1 MSIHSI
7 RLLAAVAALA
17 LLAGACA
24 STPDAPGPTA
34 TPPPG
39 ASSPTATPPPG
50 GTAAAE
56 PSPGP
61 GPDPGVFVDTTDVLL
76 LESYPVQVV
85 LHVTGTLPTPCHRLA
100 HDVTDDGSRIDVTL
114 TATTNAEACIQVI
127 APFDERIALG
137 SFAAGARTVWLNRER
152 VGEFDLGAGAGDVSV
167 TLGAPF
173 TLRPGMTA
181 TLEDDGTL
189 IRFDGVENDSRCPRD
204 VVCIRAGDATVVLTV
219 TPIGGAPA
227 TVRVL
232 VDPSEGVASVEGL
245 RIRVT
250 ALTPTPVSTT
260 RIAPNDYAATLIVQR

>member
-1 MSIHSI
+1 MSTHSL

-17 LLAGACA
+17 LLAGACTT
-24 STPDAPGPTA
+24 TPGAPSPTA

-39 ASSPTATPPPG
+39 AAGPTATPPPA
-50 GTAAAE
+50 GTAGAE
-56 PSPGP
+56 PA
-61 GPDPGVFVDTTDVLL
+61 PDPGVFVDTTDVLL

-152 VGEFDLGAGAGDVSV
+152 VGEFALGAGAGDVSV
-167 TLGAPF
+167 TPGAPF

-181 TLEDDGTL
+181 TLEGDGTL

-219 TPIGGAPA
+219 TSTGGAPA

-232 VDPSEGVASVEGL
+232 VDPGEGVASVDGL
-245 RIRVT
+245 HIRVT

-260 RIAPNDYAATLIVQR
+260 QIAPNDYAATLVVQR